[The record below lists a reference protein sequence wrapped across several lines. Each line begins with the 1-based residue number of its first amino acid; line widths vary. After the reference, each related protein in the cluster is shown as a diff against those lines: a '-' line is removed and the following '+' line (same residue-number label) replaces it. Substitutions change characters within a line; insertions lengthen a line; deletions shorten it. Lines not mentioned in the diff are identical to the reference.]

1 MSRTVHSRALLLLVA
16 ASSALL
22 AAGCGSSSPKV
33 PTPLAT
39 ELSYF
44 APGTPFVA
52 AMQTDSKGAA
62 VQNAEGLLGAFPLG
76 KLALP
81 AVESEVLP
89 PNVSYQSDIEPLA
102 GNPIMLGVLDLSGP
116 SSLKRS
122 SFLAVWITRSAAK
135 LDTVI
140 SAFGLH
146 ETGSD
151 GGAKLYGTGGSA
163 TFAVDGA
170 TVIFGSSAADVEAA
184 LNLHAHGG
192 GISSADYSKAITGLP
207 ANAVVHA
214 FGTLSGVLSTPRA
227 AAARS
232 IPWVAA
238 IKSYGA
244 AISASGAGLTVRFR
258 LDTSGK
264 SLSGTELPIAGGTTT
279 PELAGTLPIVV
290 GLRDPAQSFSFLE
303 TAAEAADP
311 GEIAGF
317 TRRENAA
324 KRKTGYDVNTFA
336 ALLTGDLIVE
346 SDLKTTMGRAQVS
359 DPASAAR
366 QLAKLPLV
374 AHDLFFH
381 TAKAIT
387 RLPGGFYAIKERDGK
402 TIDLGLVGSEF
413 VAGLATPAQLEAFA
427 AAPATPVPGAQGSLA
442 VRVTLLELL
451 KLALKKTPST
461 LIQSVLST
469 LGDVTG
475 SASATPGSL
484 AGQLTLGVK

>member
-1 MSRTVHSRALLLLVA
+1 MVRVRAVLLLLAV
-16 ASSALL
+16 SSALL

-33 PTPLAT
+33 ATPLAT

-44 APGTPFVA
+44 APGIPLVA
-52 AMQTDSKGAA
+52 AVQTDSKGAA
-62 VQNAEGLLGAFPLG
+62 VQSAEGLLGAFPLA
-76 KLALP
+76 KLAIP
-81 AVESEVLP
+81 ALESEVLP
-89 PNVSYQSDIEPLA
+89 PNLSYQSDIEPLA
-102 GNPIMLGVLDLSGP
+102 GNPIMLGVLDVSAP
-116 SSLKRS
+116 SPLKRS

-151 GGAKLYGTGGSA
+151 GSAKLYGTGGSA

-170 TVIFGSSAADVEAA
+170 TVVFGSSAADVEAA

-192 GISSADYSKAITGLP
+192 GINSADYSKAITGLP
-207 ANAVVHA
+207 ENALVQA
-214 FGTLSGVLSTPRA
+214 FGSLSSLLSTPQA
-227 AAARS
+227 AAARN

-244 AISASGAGLTVRFR
+244 ALSASSAGLTIQFR

-264 SLSGTELPIAGGTTT
+264 ALSSTELPIAGGTAA

-290 GLRDPAQSFSFLE
+290 GLRDPAQSLSFLE
-303 TAAEAADP
+303 AAAQAADP

-317 TRRENAA
+317 MSRQNAA
-324 KRKTGYDVNTFA
+324 KRKTGYDLNTFA

-346 SDLKTTMGRAQVS
+346 SNLKTTMGRAQVS
-359 DPASAAR
+359 DPASAAQ
-366 QLAKLPLV
+366 QLAKLPLIV
-374 AHDLFFH
+374 RDIFH
-381 TAKAIT
+381 TAKGIT
-387 RLPGGFYAIKERDGK
+387 RLPGGFYAIKQGHGK
-402 TIDLGLVGSEF
+402 TINLGLVGSEF
-413 VAGLATPAQLEAFA
+413 VAGLATPAQLRAFA

-461 LIQSVLST
+461 LVQSVLST
-469 LGDVTG
+469 LGGVTG
-475 SASATPGSL
+475 SASATPASL
-484 AGQLTLGVK
+484 AGHLTLGVK